1 MQNQP
6 KNRGGG
12 SLNRLG
18 IATLTGLLAAGLTP
32 ALTNLAF
39 ADDPKPVEI
48 TGSGEATAKVTI
60 KGAVAAKGVD
70 GLAGA
75 ESGLLTGL
83 KLDETLK
90 TIYKVKIA
98 GDTTT
103 NVEDNKC
110 PKLDTEKDEKLL
122 EISDGGAFSHEIS
135 FPAADAPDDEKN
147 CKYTISVVPAGT
159 AEPAG
164 WENTKDV
171 YAFTVKQ
178 QKSGSNITVK
188 GTGSGDAV
196 ELKKG
201 TAASQD
207 GAGGDA
213 IKFEPKY
220 HAAVFDLNKD
230 KSGGDPSWDK
240 AGADKAAK
248 VVALTEEGGSF
259 KKLSEGV
266 EDPFGNP
273 AGKAFAGWYTAA
285 ENGDKLASAS
295 KDADVSGKTKLFAH
309 YAELVKVK
317 FLKEG
322 STQAEGDAVVKT
334 IEVAKGGDLKS
345 KKADIPTDATSLC
358 VDNAG
363 GKTVEKRLTG
373 WKKLENGSATGS
385 EVTTESLT
393 DTSAPTFDTGTSY
406 VAQCQ
411 KRPVVTFKN
420 SDNTID
426 GKVELVVDADG
437 KLAESDIPGDNSFC
451 TSTGQVFKG
460 WKGNTGSGLKSKADL
475 KAETFDRDV
484 SYIASCEDPSVTFKA
499 GTGGNFSSSDEMEV
513 DIVDGSVTVPNGSDE
528 PKKNDRVLMGWRLT
542 KKGEGSQ
549 AVLNTVYKVGS
560 DNKLVGYT
568 PAGGDELTAVWGVK
582 VKFNSNADTTSGGS
596 AVIKFKDGKP
606 DATGDVEYVLVEEDT
621 TIPTE
626 LVPGN
631 KLACVKNGTTEHAV
645 KQWNTGSGGSA
656 AAFVLSTKVNPNST
670 DELVLTAEC
679 AEPITVKFDPNKGDF
694 VKDTEGVNDGVV
706 SVTVGK
712 GGAITPLDGAKALIR
727 EGYKFSKWCDGTGT
741 GNATS
746 PTKADGTVGN
756 GTCDTASAFDNL
768 QTGKTVYA
776 VWTAESDKKIE
787 YYDSKGKVAGA
798 TAVATDS
805 EVKYNSVPTKKD
817 GKAEYCK
824 DSGKPVFDYWTLNSD
839 NEATP
844 AQYKFTK
851 RITDNVELKAVCKAE
866 AAAPAPNP
874 STPSVTPGST
884 GSGSGGSGSGSAGG
898 YYGGSAGGAADS
910 SSAADKGKDN
920 GKKPAPKPAAPKLS
934 VFDKQFTKP
943 VKLPASAVVRS
954 AGQDRVATS
963 VAALSLAKNKET
975 VVLATGSNF
984 PDALTGGALAGAL
997 KAGVVLTTSSTLEQ
1011 SVVNALKAQGT
1022 KTVYIV
1028 GGQSVVPAAKE
1039 AALRAAGFQ
1048 VVRLAGADRYETAAL
1063 VKAETLKRLGGKA
1076 MVSCNATGANFP
1088 DALACASAASLSGG
1102 VVDLVR
1108 PGQSV
1113 AADKVAG
1120 KTICAGGS
1128 ACAAAGASVT
1138 KVVGSDRY
1146 ETAYLLASTTPAK
1159 GKVLVAN
1166 GMSYADSLVAG
1177 ALAGSTGANLVL
1189 SNAKRVN
1196 VPAGTTSA
1204 HLFGGSAVLPDNLP
1218 MFTK

>member
-1 MQNQP
+1 M
-6 KNRGGG
+6 
-12 SLNRLG
+12 
-18 IATLTGLLAAGLTP
+18 
-32 ALTNLAF
+32 
-39 ADDPKPVEI
+39 
-48 TGSGEATAKVTI
+48 
-60 KGAVAAKGVD
+60 
-70 GLAGA
+70 
-75 ESGLLTGL
+75 LTGL

-90 TIYKVKIA
+90 TKYKVKIA
-98 GDTTT
+98 GDTAT

-110 PKLDTEKDEKLL
+110 PKLDTEKNEKLL
-122 EISDGGAFSHEIS
+122 EIGDGGAFSHEIT
-135 FPAADAPDDEKN
+135 FPAADAPADEKN
-147 CKYTISVVPAGT
+147 CKYTISVVPQGD
-159 AEPAG
+159 EEAG

-178 QKSGSNITVK
+178 QKSGDKITVK
-188 GTGSGDAV
+188 GTGSGDAL

-207 GAGGDA
+207 DAGGDA
-213 IKFEPKY
+213 IKFAPEF
-220 HAAVFDLNKD
+220 HAAVFDLNKG

-240 AGADKAAK
+240 GGTDKAPK
-248 VVALTEEGGSF
+248 VVALTKDGDSF

-266 EDPFGNP
+266 EDPADVP
-273 AGKAFAGWYTAA
+273 KGKAFAGWYTDA

-295 KDADVSGKTKLFAH
+295 KHTDVSGKTKLFAH
-309 YAELVKVK
+309 YADLVKVN
-317 FLKEG
+317 FLKED

-334 IEVAKGGDLKS
+334 IEVAKDGDLKS
-345 KKADIPTDATSLC
+345 KKADIPADAASLC

-363 GKTVEKRLTG
+363 GKADEKRLTG
-373 WKKLENGSATGS
+373 WKKLENGSASGS
-385 EVTTESLT
+385 EVTTENLT
-393 DTSAPTFDTGTSY
+393 KGGAPTFATETSY
-406 VAQCQ
+406 VAQCK

-420 SDNTID
+420 SGNTID
-426 GKVELVVDADG
+426 GKVELVVDANG

-451 TSTGQVFKG
+451 TNTGQVFKG
-460 WKGNTGSGLKSKADL
+460 WRKDNTGSGLKSKADL
-475 KAETFDRDV
+475 KAETFNRDV
-484 SYIASCEDPSVTFKA
+484 SYIASCEDPSVTFRA
-499 GTGGNFSSSDEMEV
+499 GSGGNFSSSDEMEV
-513 DIVDGSVTVPNGSDE
+513 DIVDGSVTVPHDGDAAQ
-528 PKKNDRVLMGWRLT
+528 KNDRVLMGWRLT

-606 DATGDVEYVLVEEDT
+606 DATGEAEYVLVEEDT

-645 KQWNTGSGGSA
+645 KQWNTGSTTT
-656 AAFVLSTKVNPNST
+656 AFAFSTKVNPNGT
-670 DELVLTAEC
+670 DELVLTAVC
-679 AEPITVKFDPNKGDF
+679 AEPITVKFNPNKGDF
-694 VKDTEGVNDGVV
+694 VKDTKGVNDGVV

-727 EGYKFSKWCDGTGT
+727 EGYKFSRWCDETSEKK
-741 GNATS
+741 S
-746 PTKADGTVGN
+746 PTKADGTVDN

-776 VWTAESDKKIE
+776 VWAKQSDLKVTYKKGDTDGTAIAGVETEIPYNGTPEIGKLAEGKDE
-787 YYDSKGKVAGA
+787 YCAG
-798 TAVATDS
+798 V
-805 EVKYNSVPTKKD
+805 KKD
-817 GKAEYCK
+817 GVET
-824 DSGKPVFDYWTLNSD
+824 PVFDKWVNNDGTEY
-839 NEATP
+839 TP
-844 AQYKFTK
+844 APLT
-851 RITDNVELKAVCKAE
+851 TALTLKAQCK

-884 GSGSGGSGSGSAGG
+884 GSGSGSTGSGSAGG

-975 VVLATGSNF
+975 VVLATGNNF

-1039 AALRAAGFQ
+1039 AALQAAGFQ

-1113 AADKVAG
+1113 AVDKVAG

-1138 KVVGSDRY
+1138 KVVGS
-1146 ETAYLLASTTPAK
+1146 
-1159 GKVLVAN
+1159 
-1166 GMSYADSLVAG
+1166 
-1177 ALAGSTGANLVL
+1177 
-1189 SNAKRVN
+1189 
-1196 VPAGTTSA
+1196 
-1204 HLFGGSAVLPDNLP
+1204 
-1218 MFTK
+1218 

>member
-1 MQNQP
+1 M
-6 KNRGGG
+6 
-12 SLNRLG
+12 
-18 IATLTGLLAAGLTP
+18 
-32 ALTNLAF
+32 
-39 ADDPKPVEI
+39 
-48 TGSGEATAKVTI
+48 
-60 KGAVAAKGVD
+60 
-70 GLAGA
+70 
-75 ESGLLTGL
+75 LTGL

-90 TIYKVKIA
+90 NNYKIKIA

-135 FPAADAPDDEKN
+135 FLATGAPDAEKE
-147 CKYTISVVPAGT
+147 CKYTISVVPANAAAGT

-178 QKSGSNITVK
+178 QKSSDKIIVK
-188 GTGSGDAV
+188 GAGSGDAL

-207 GAGGDA
+207 DNGDA
-213 IKFEPKY
+213 IKFESKY
-220 HAAVFDLNKD
+220 HAAVFYLNKD
-230 KSGGDPSWDK
+230 KAGANADPSWDK
-240 AGADKAAK
+240 AGENKAAK
-248 VVALTEEGGSF
+248 VVALVKDGQDF
-259 KKLSEGV
+259 KKLSEKVDDPAGV
-266 EDPFGNP
+266 PN
-273 AGKAFAGWYTAA
+273 GKAFAGWYTEA
-285 ENGDKLASAS
+285 ENGDKLASVS

-309 YAELVKVK
+309 YADLVKVN
-317 FLKEG
+317 FLKED
-322 STQAEGDAVVKT
+322 STKAEGNVVVKT

-345 KKADIPTDATSLC
+345 KKADIPADAASLC

-363 GKTVEKRLTG
+363 GKAAEKRLTG
-373 WKKLENGSATGS
+373 WKKLENGSASGS
-385 EVTTESLT
+385 EVTTENLT
-393 DTSAPTFDTGTSY
+393 KDGAPTFATETSY

-451 TSTGQVFKG
+451 TNTGQVFKG
-460 WKGNTGSGLKSKADL
+460 WKSNTGSGLKSKAEL
-475 KAETFDRDV
+475 KAETFNRDV

-528 PKKNDRVLMGWRLT
+528 AKKNDRVLMGWRLT

-606 DATGDVEYVLVEEDT
+606 DAAGDAEYVLVEEGT

-645 KQWNTGSGGSA
+645 KQWNTGSTTT
-656 AAFVLSTKVNPNST
+656 AFAFSTKVNPNGT
-670 DELVLTAEC
+670 DELVLTAVC
-679 AEPITVKFDPNKGDF
+679 AEPITVKFNPNKGDF
-694 VKDTEGVNDGVV
+694 VKDTKGVNDGVV

-727 EGYKFSKWCDGTGT
+727 EGYKFSRWCDETSEKK
-741 GNATS
+741 S
-746 PTKADGTVGN
+746 PTKADGTVDN

-776 VWTAESDKKIE
+776 VWAKQSDLKVTYKKGDTDGTAIAGVETEIPYNGTPEIGKLAEGKDE
-787 YYDSKGKVAGA
+787 YCAG
-798 TAVATDS
+798 V
-805 EVKYNSVPTKKD
+805 KKD
-817 GKAEYCK
+817 GVET
-824 DSGKPVFDYWTLNSD
+824 PVFDKWVNNDGTEY
-839 NEATP
+839 TP
-844 AQYKFTK
+844 APLT
-851 RITDNVELKAVCKAE
+851 TALTLKAQCK

-884 GSGSGGSGSGSAGG
+884 GSGSGSTGSAGG

-910 SSAADKGKDN
+910 SSAADKGKGN

-954 AGQDRVATS
+954 AG
-963 VAALSLAKNKET
+963 
-975 VVLATGSNF
+975 
-984 PDALTGGALAGAL
+984 
-997 KAGVVLTTSSTLEQ
+997 
-1011 SVVNALKAQGT
+1011 
-1022 KTVYIV
+1022 
-1028 GGQSVVPAAKE
+1028 
-1039 AALRAAGFQ
+1039 
-1048 VVRLAGADRYETAAL
+1048 
-1063 VKAETLKRLGGKA
+1063 
-1076 MVSCNATGANFP
+1076 
-1088 DALACASAASLSGG
+1088 
-1102 VVDLVR
+1102 
-1108 PGQSV
+1108 
-1113 AADKVAG
+1113 
-1120 KTICAGGS
+1120 
-1128 ACAAAGASVT
+1128 
-1138 KVVGSDRY
+1138 
-1146 ETAYLLASTTPAK
+1146 
-1159 GKVLVAN
+1159 
-1166 GMSYADSLVAG
+1166 
-1177 ALAGSTGANLVL
+1177 
-1189 SNAKRVN
+1189 
-1196 VPAGTTSA
+1196 
-1204 HLFGGSAVLPDNLP
+1204 
-1218 MFTK
+1218 

>member
-1 MQNQP
+1 M
-6 KNRGGG
+6 
-12 SLNRLG
+12 
-18 IATLTGLLAAGLTP
+18 
-32 ALTNLAF
+32 
-39 ADDPKPVEI
+39 
-48 TGSGEATAKVTI
+48 

-178 QKSGSNITVK
+178 QKTSDKITVK

-460 WKGNTGSGLKSKADL
+460 WKDNTGSGLKSKADL

-484 SYIASCEDPSVTFKA
+484 SYIASCAAPSVTFKA
-499 GTGGNFSSSDEMEV
+499 GTGGNFSRSSTEKPV
-513 DIVDGSVTVPNGSDE
+513 DIVDDSVTVPNGSDE
-528 PKKNDRVLMGWRLT
+528 AKKNDRVLMGWRLT
-542 KKGEGSQ
+542 KKGESSQ
-549 AVLNTVYKVGS
+549 AELNKVYKVGN
-560 DNKLVGYT
+560 DNKLEGYT
-568 PAGGDELTAVWGVK
+568 PADGDELTAVWGVK

-679 AEPITVKFDPNKGDF
+679 AEPITVKFNPNKGDF
-694 VKDTEGVNDGVV
+694 VKDTQGVDKGVV

-712 GGAITPLDGAKALIR
+712 GGTITPLDGAKALIR
-727 EGYKFSKWCDGTGT
+727 EGYKFAKWCDGTGSD
-741 GNATS
+741 NATS
-746 PTKADGTVGN
+746 PTKADGTVDN
-756 GTCDTASAFDNL
+756 GTCDTASSFATLDA
-768 QTGKTVYA
+768 GKTVFA
-776 VWTAESDKKIE
+776 VWTAEADKKIE
-787 YYDSKGKVAGA
+787 YYDSKGKVSGA

-805 EVKYNSVPTKKD
+805 AVKYNSVPTKKD
-817 GKAEYCK
+817 GKDEYCK
-824 DSGKPVFDYWTLNSD
+824 DSGKPVFDYWTLNSN

-844 AQYKFTK
+844 AQYKFEE
-851 RITDNVELKAVCKAE
+851 RVTDDVELRAVCKAK
-866 AAAPAPNP
+866 AADPTPAPNP
-874 STPSVTPGST
+874 SNPSVTP
-884 GSGSGGSGSGSAGG
+884 GGSGSGSGST
-898 YYGGSAGGAADS
+898 GGSTGGSYFGGGSFGGGS
-910 SSAADKGKDN
+910 STPSTPAKDKKDD
-920 GKKPAPKPAAPKLS
+920 GKKKPGDKKQQPVVNK
-934 VFDKQFTKP
+934 FDKQFTK
-943 VKLPASAVVRS
+943 KLDLPKNAVVRS

-963 VAALSLAKNKET
+963 LAALSLAKNHDT

-1028 GGQSVVPAAKE
+1028 GGQSVVSAAKE

-1063 VKAETLKRLGGKA
+1063 VKAETLKKLGGKA

-1128 ACAAAGASVT
+1128 ACAAASGSVT

-1146 ETAYLLASTTPAK
+1146 ETAYKLAEMTPAK
-1159 GKVLVAN
+1159 GKVMVAN
-1166 GMSYADSLVAG
+1166 GQSYADSLVAG

-1204 HLFGGSAVLPDNLP
+1204 HLFGGNAVLPDNLP
-1218 MFTK
+1218 MYTK

>member
-1 MQNQP
+1 M
-6 KNRGGG
+6 
-12 SLNRLG
+12 
-18 IATLTGLLAAGLTP
+18 
-32 ALTNLAF
+32 
-39 ADDPKPVEI
+39 
-48 TGSGEATAKVTI
+48 TI

-90 TIYKVKIA
+90 NNYKVKIA

-103 NVEDNKC
+103 NAADNKC

-122 EISDGGAFSHEIS
+122 EIGDGGAFSHEIS
-135 FPAADAPDDEKN
+135 FPAAGVPTDEKN
-147 CKYTISVVPAGT
+147 CKYTISVVSADT
-159 AEPAG
+159 TEPTG
-164 WENTKDV
+164 WENPDEV

-178 QKSGSNITVK
+178 KKDASENKITVQ
-188 GTGSGDAV
+188 GTKTSDNSV

-201 TAASQD
+201 TATSQD
-207 GAGGDA
+207 DDGNA

-220 HAAVFDLNKD
+220 HAAVFDLNKG

-240 AGADKAAK
+240 DGTDKAAK
-248 VVALTEEGGSF
+248 VVALTKDSSF

-266 EDPFGNP
+266 DDPAGIP
-273 AGKAFAGWYTAA
+273 TGKAFAGWYTAA
-285 ENGDKLASAS
+285 EDGDNLASAS
-295 KDADVSGKTKLFAH
+295 KDTDVSGKIKLFAH
-309 YAELVKVK
+309 YADLVKVN
-317 FLKEG
+317 FLKED
-322 STQAEGDAVVKT
+322 STKAEGDAVAKT

-358 VDNAG
+358 VYNAG

-393 DTSAPTFDTGTSY
+393 DTSAPTFDTETSY

-484 SYIASCEDPSVTFKA
+484 SYIASCEDPSVTFMA
-499 GTGGNFSSSDEMEV
+499 GTGGNFGSSDNKMEV

-528 PKKNDRVLMGWRLT
+528 AKKNDRVLMGWRLT

-582 VKFNSNADTTSGGS
+582 VTFKDNNDTAG
-596 AVIKFKDGKP
+596 VIKFKDGKP
-606 DATGDVEYVLVEEDT
+606 AGTAGSDEFVLVEEDT

-626 LVPGN
+626 LVPGD
-631 KLACVKNGTTEHAV
+631 KLACVKAGNATAV
-645 KQWNTGSGGSA
+645 KQWNTGSTTT
-656 AAFVLSTKVNPNST
+656 AFAFSTKVNPNNT
-670 DELVLTAEC
+670 DEWVLTAVC
-679 AEPITVKFDPNKGDF
+679 AEPITVKFNPNKGDF
-694 VKDTEGVNDGVV
+694 VKDTEGLKDGVV

-712 GGAITPLDGAKALIR
+712 GGDITPLDGAKALIR
-727 EGYKFSKWCDGTGT
+727 KGYKFSKWCDETSEKK
-741 GNATS
+741 S
-746 PTKADGTVGN
+746 PTKDDGTDN
-756 GTCDTASAFDNL
+756 TSACAESSFATLDA
-768 QTGKTVYA
+768 GKTVYA
-776 VWTAESDKKIE
+776 VWEKQNDLKVTYKKGDAAGTEITGVETEIPYNGTPEIGKLAEGKDE
-787 YYDSKGKVAGA
+787 YCAG
-798 TAVATDS
+798 V
-805 EVKYNSVPTKKD
+805 KKD
-817 GKAEYCK
+817 GV
-824 DSGKPVFDYWTLNSD
+824 DTPVFDKWVNNDGTEY
-839 NEATP
+839 TP
-844 AQYKFTK
+844 APLT
-851 RITDNVELKAVCKAE
+851 TDLTLKAQCK

-874 STPSVTPGST
+874 STPSVTPG
-884 GSGSGGSGSGSAGG
+884 GSGSGSGST
-898 YYGGSAGGAADS
+898 GGSTGGSYFGGGSFGGGS
-910 SSAADKGKDN
+910 STPSTPAKDKKDD
-920 GKKPAPKPAAPKLS
+920 GKKKPGDKKQQPVVNK
-934 VFDKQFTKP
+934 FDKQFTK
-943 VKLPASAVVRS
+943 KLDLPKNAVVRS

-984 PDALTGGALAGAL
+984 PDALTGGALAGSL

-1028 GGQSVVPAAKE
+1028 GGQSVVSAAKE

-1063 VKAETLKRLGGKA
+1063 VKAETLKKLGGKA
-1076 MVSCNATGANFP
+1076 VVSCNATGANFP

-1113 AADKVAG
+1113 AVDKVAG

-1128 ACAAAGASVT
+1128 ACAAASGNVT

-1146 ETAYLLASTTPAK
+1146 ETAYKLAEMTPAK
-1159 GKVLVAN
+1159 GKVMVAN
-1166 GMSYADSLVAG
+1166 GQSYADSLVAG

-1204 HLFGGSAVLPDNLP
+1204 HLFGGNAVLPDNLP
-1218 MFTK
+1218 MYTK

>member
-1 MQNQP
+1 M
-6 KNRGGG
+6 
-12 SLNRLG
+12 
-18 IATLTGLLAAGLTP
+18 
-32 ALTNLAF
+32 
-39 ADDPKPVEI
+39 
-48 TGSGEATAKVTI
+48 
-60 KGAVAAKGVD
+60 
-70 GLAGA
+70 
-75 ESGLLTGL
+75 

-90 TIYKVKIA
+90 TNYKVKIA
-98 GDTTT
+98 GDTAT

-122 EISDGGAFSHEIS
+122 EIGDGGAFSHEIS
-135 FPAADAPDDEKN
+135 FPATGAPDAEKE

-159 AEPAG
+159 AEPTG
-164 WENTKDV
+164 WENPDEV

-188 GTGSGDAV
+188 GTGSGDTV

-248 VVALTEEGGSF
+248 VVALTKDSSF

-266 EDPFGNP
+266 DDPAGIP
-273 AGKAFAGWYTAA
+273 TGKAFAGWYTAA

-295 KDADVSGKTKLFAH
+295 KDTDVSGKTKLFAH
-309 YAELVKVK
+309 YAELVKVN
-317 FLKEG
+317 FLKED
-322 STQAEGDAVVKT
+322 STKAEGDAVAKT

-358 VDNAG
+358 VYNAG

-373 WKKLENGSATGS
+373 WKKLGTSGVEGD
-385 EVTTESLT
+385 EVPTADFTKESG
-393 DTSAPTFDTGTSY
+393 APTFDTETSY

-426 GKVELVVDADG
+426 GKVELFVDADG

-451 TSTGQVFKG
+451 TTTGQVFKG
-460 WKGNTGSGLKSKADL
+460 WKKDNTGSDLKSKADL
-475 KAETFDRDV
+475 KTETFTDNAF
-484 SYIASCEDPSVTFKA
+484 YTASCAAPSVTFKA
-499 GTGGNFSSSDEMEV
+499 GTGANFGSTAEKQVE
-513 DIVDGSVTVPNGSDE
+513 IKDGSVTVPNGSDKAQKTNRE
-528 PKKNDRVLMGWRLT
+528 LMGWRLT

-549 AVLNTVYKVGS
+549 AELNKVYKVGN

-582 VKFNSNADTTSGGS
+582 VTFKDNNDTAG
-596 AVIKFKDGKP
+596 VIKFKDGKP
-606 DATGDVEYVLVEEDT
+606 AGTAGSDEFVLVEEDT

-626 LVPGN
+626 LVPGD
-631 KLACVKNGTTEHAV
+631 KLACVKAGNATAV
-645 KQWNTGSGGSA
+645 KQWNTGSTTTAFAFSA
-656 AAFVLSTKVNPNST
+656 KVNPNST
-670 DELVLTAEC
+670 DELVLTAVC
-679 AEPITVKFDPNKGDF
+679 AEPITVKFNPNKGDF

-706 SVTVGK
+706 SVTVGR

-727 EGYKFSKWCDGTGT
+727 EGYKFSKWCDGTVSGT
-741 GNATS
+741 TVSS
-746 PTKADGTVGN
+746 PTKDDGTVDN

-776 VWTAESDKKIE
+776 VWEKQNDLKVTYKKGDAAGTEITGL
-787 YYDSKGKVAGA
+787 DDTFTKVAYNA
-798 TAVATDS
+798 KPQLAPLNDAYCQDVKDS
-805 EVKYNSVPTKKD
+805 EGKETPVHDFWSVDGTNKY
-817 GKAEYCK
+817 
-824 DSGKPVFDYWTLNSD
+824 
-839 NEATP
+839 TP
-844 AQYKFTK
+844 APLT
-851 RITDNVELKAVCKAE
+851 TDLTLKAQCK

-874 STPSVTPGST
+874 STPSVTPG
-884 GSGSGGSGSGSAGG
+884 GSGSGSGST
-898 YYGGSAGGAADS
+898 GGSTGGSYFGGGSFGGGS
-910 SSAADKGKDN
+910 STPSTPAKDKKDD
-920 GKKPAPKPAAPKLS
+920 GKKKPGDKKQQPVVNK
-934 VFDKQFTKP
+934 FDKQFTK
-943 VKLPASAVVRS
+943 KLDLPKNAVVRS

-1028 GGQSVVPAAKE
+1028 GGQSVVSAAKE

-1063 VKAETLKRLGGKA
+1063 VKAETLKKLGGKA

-1113 AADKVAG
+1113 AVDKVAG

-1128 ACAAAGASVT
+1128 ACAAASGNVT

-1146 ETAYLLASTTPAK
+1146 ETAYKLAEMTPAK
-1159 GKVLVAN
+1159 GKVMVAN
-1166 GMSYADSLVAG
+1166 GQSYADSLVAG

-1204 HLFGGSAVLPDNLP
+1204 HLFGGNAVLPDNLP
-1218 MFTK
+1218 MYTK

>member
-1 MQNQP
+1 M
-6 KNRGGG
+6 
-12 SLNRLG
+12 
-18 IATLTGLLAAGLTP
+18 
-32 ALTNLAF
+32 
-39 ADDPKPVEI
+39 
-48 TGSGEATAKVTI
+48 
-60 KGAVAAKGVD
+60 
-70 GLAGA
+70 
-75 ESGLLTGL
+75 

-90 TIYKVKIA
+90 TKYKVKIA

-103 NVEDNKC
+103 NAADNKC
-110 PKLDTEKDEKLL
+110 PKLGTEKDEALVD
-122 EISDGGAFSHEIS
+122 IGNQGAFTHTID
-135 FPAADAPDDEKN
+135 FPATGASGAEKD

-159 AEPAG
+159 AEPTG
-164 WENTKDV
+164 WENPDEV

-178 QKSGSNITVK
+178 QESGGNITVK
-188 GTGSGDAV
+188 GTGSGDAL

-201 TAASQD
+201 TAAGQD
-207 GAGGDA
+207 DNGDA

-240 AGADKAAK
+240 DGEKKAAK
-248 VVALTEEGGSF
+248 VVALTKDSGSF
-259 KKLSEGV
+259 KKLSEKV
-266 EDPFGNP
+266 DDPEGIP
-273 AGKAFAGWYTAA
+273 TGKAFAGWYNAA
-285 ENGDKLASAS
+285 EDGDKLASAS
-295 KDADVSGKTKLFAH
+295 KDTDVSDKTKLFAH
-309 YAELVKVK
+309 YAELVKVN
-317 FLKEG
+317 FLKED
-322 STQAEGDAVVKT
+322 STKAEGDAVAKT

-345 KKADIPTDATSLC
+345 KKDDIPTDATSLC
-358 VDNAG
+358 VYNAG

-393 DTSAPTFDTGTSY
+393 DTSAPTFDTETSY

-437 KLAESDIPGDNSFC
+437 KLAESDIPEGDRFC

-460 WKGNTGSGLKSKADL
+460 WLKDNTGSDLKSKADL
-475 KAETFDRDV
+475 KAETFNDNAF
-484 SYIASCEDPSVTFKA
+484 YTASCAAPSVTFKA
-499 GTGGNFSSSDEMEV
+499 GTGANFGSDAEKQV
-513 DIVDGSVTVPNGSDE
+513 DIVDGSVTVPNGSDKAQKTNRE
-528 PKKNDRVLMGWRLT
+528 LMGWRLT

-549 AVLNTVYKVGS
+549 AELNKVYKVGN

-582 VKFNSNADTTSGGS
+582 VTFKDNNDTAG
-596 AVIKFKDGKP
+596 VIKFKDGKP
-606 DATGDVEYVLVEEDT
+606 AGTAGSDEFVLVEEDT

-626 LVPGN
+626 LVPGD
-631 KLACVKNGTTEHAV
+631 KLACVKAGNATAV
-645 KQWNTGSGGSA
+645 KQWNTGSTTT
-656 AAFVLSTKVNPNST
+656 AFAFSTKINPNNT
-670 DELVLTAEC
+670 DEWVLTAVC
-679 AEPITVKFDPNKGDF
+679 AEPITVKFNPNKGDF
-694 VKDTEGVNDGVV
+694 VKDTEGLKDGVV

-712 GGAITPLDGAKALIR
+712 GGDITPLDGAKALIR
-727 EGYKFSKWCDGTGT
+727 KGYKFSKWCDETSEKK
-741 GNATS
+741 S
-746 PTKADGTVGN
+746 PTKDDGTDN
-756 GTCDTASAFDNL
+756 TSACAESSFATLDA
-768 QTGKTVYA
+768 GKTVYA
-776 VWTAESDKKIE
+776 VWEKQNDLKVTYKKGDAAGTEITGVETEIPYNGTPEIGKLAEGKDE
-787 YYDSKGKVAGA
+787 YCAG
-798 TAVATDS
+798 V
-805 EVKYNSVPTKKD
+805 KKD
-817 GKAEYCK
+817 GV
-824 DSGKPVFDYWTLNSD
+824 DTPVFDKWVNNDGTEY
-839 NEATP
+839 TP
-844 AQYKFTK
+844 APLT
-851 RITDNVELKAVCKAE
+851 TDLTLKAQCK

-874 STPSVTPGST
+874 STPSVTPG
-884 GSGSGGSGSGSAGG
+884 GSGSGSGST
-898 YYGGSAGGAADS
+898 GGSTGGSYFGGGSFGGGS
-910 SSAADKGKDN
+910 STPSTPAKDKKDD
-920 GKKPAPKPAAPKLS
+920 GKKKPGDKKQQPVVNK
-934 VFDKQFTKP
+934 FDKQFTK
-943 VKLPASAVVRS
+943 KLDLPKNAVVRS

-984 PDALTGGALAGAL
+984 PDALTGGALAGSL

-1028 GGQSVVPAAKE
+1028 GGQSVVSAAKE

-1063 VKAETLKRLGGKA
+1063 VKAETLKKLGGKA
-1076 MVSCNATGANFP
+1076 VVSCNATGANFP

-1113 AADKVAG
+1113 AVDKVAG

-1128 ACAAAGASVT
+1128 ACAAASGNVT

-1146 ETAYLLASTTPAK
+1146 ETAYKLAEMTPAK
-1159 GKVLVAN
+1159 GKVMVAN
-1166 GMSYADSLVAG
+1166 GQSYADSLVAG

-1204 HLFGGSAVLPDNLP
+1204 HLFGGNAVLPDNLP
-1218 MFTK
+1218 MYTK

>member
-1 MQNQP
+1 M
-6 KNRGGG
+6 
-12 SLNRLG
+12 
-18 IATLTGLLAAGLTP
+18 
-32 ALTNLAF
+32 
-39 ADDPKPVEI
+39 
-48 TGSGEATAKVTI
+48 TI
-60 KGAVAAKGVD
+60 NGAVAAKGVD

-75 ESGLLTGL
+75 DSGLLTGL

-90 TIYKVKIA
+90 TKYKVKIA
-98 GDTTT
+98 GDTAT

-110 PKLDTEKDEKLL
+110 PKLDTEKNEKLL
-122 EISDGGAFSHEIS
+122 EIGDGGAFSHEIT
-135 FPAADAPDDEKN
+135 FPAADAPADEKN
-147 CKYTISVVPAGT
+147 CKYTISVVPQGD
-159 AEPAG
+159 EEAG
-164 WENTKDV
+164 WENTRDV

-178 QKSGSNITVK
+178 QKTSDKITVK
-188 GTGSGDAV
+188 GTGSGDAL

-201 TAASQD
+201 TATSQD
-207 GAGGDA
+207 DDGDA
-213 IKFEPKY
+213 IKFAPEF

-240 AGADKAAK
+240 DGADKAAK
-248 VVALTEEGGSF
+248 VVALTKDGQDF
-259 KKLSEGV
+259 KKLSEKV
-266 EDPFGNP
+266 DDPEGIP
-273 AGKAFAGWYTAA
+273 TGKAFAGWYTAA

-295 KDADVSGKTKLFAH
+295 KNADVSGKTKLFAH
-309 YAELVKVK
+309 YADLVKVN
-317 FLKEG
+317 FLKED
-322 STQAEGDAVVKT
+322 STKAEGDAVAKT

-393 DTSAPTFDTGTSY
+393 DTSAPTFATETSY

-426 GKVELVVDADG
+426 GKVELVVDANG

-451 TSTGQVFKG
+451 TNTGQVFKG
-460 WKGNTGSGLKSKADL
+460 WRKDNTGSGLKSKAEL
-475 KAETFDRDV
+475 KAETFNDSA
-484 SYIASCEDPSVTFKA
+484 SYTASCAAPSVTLKA
-499 GTGGNFSSSDEMEV
+499 GTGGNFSSSTEKPV
-513 DIVDGSVTVPNGSDE
+513 DIVDDSVTVPHGSDAAQ
-528 PKKNDRVLMGWRLT
+528 KSDRVLMGWRLT
-542 KKGEGSQ
+542 KKGESSQ
-549 AVLNTVYKVGS
+549 AELNKVYKVGN
-560 DNKLVGYT
+560 DNKLEGYT
-568 PAGGDELTAVWGVK
+568 PADGDELTAVWGVK

-606 DATGDVEYVLVEEDT
+606 NTAGDAEYVLVEEGK
-621 TIPTE
+621 TIPTGV
-626 LVPGN
+626 VPGD

-645 KQWNTGSGGSA
+645 KQWNTSSGSSA
-656 AAFVLSTKVNPNST
+656 AAYNFSTNVPDNT

-679 AEPITVKFDPNKGDF
+679 AEPITVKFNPNKGDF
-694 VKDTEGVNDGVV
+694 VKDTQGVDKGVV
-706 SVTVGK
+706 SITVGK
-712 GGAITPLDGAKALIR
+712 GGTINPLDGAKALIR
-727 EGYKFSKWCDGTGT
+727 EGYKFAKWCDGTGSD
-741 GNATS
+741 NATS
-746 PTKADGTVGN
+746 PTKADGTVDN
-756 GTCDTASAFDNL
+756 GTCDTASSFATLDA
-768 QTGKTVYA
+768 GKTVFA
-776 VWTAESDKKIE
+776 VWTAEADKKIE
-787 YYDSKGKVAGA
+787 YYDSKGKVTGA
-798 TAVATDS
+798 TAVATDPA
-805 EVKYNSVPTKKD
+805 VKYNSVPTKKD
-817 GKAEYCK
+817 GKDEYCK
-824 DSGKPVFDYWTLNSD
+824 DSGKPVFDYWTLNSN
-839 NEATP
+839 NETTP
-844 AQYKFTK
+844 AQYKFEERVTA
-851 RITDNVELKAVCKAE
+851 DVELKAVCKAE
-866 AAAPAPNP
+866 AAAPVPAPNP
-874 STPSVTPGST
+874 SNPSVTP
-884 GSGSGGSGSGSAGG
+884 GGSGSGSGST
-898 YYGGSAGGAADS
+898 GGSTGGSYFGGGSFGGGS
-910 SSAADKGKDN
+910 STPSTPAKDKKDD
-920 GKKPAPKPAAPKLS
+920 GKKKPGDKKQQPVVNK
-934 VFDKQFTKP
+934 FDKQFTK
-943 VKLPASAVVRS
+943 KLDLPKNAVVRS

-963 VAALSLAKNKET
+963 LAALSLAKNHDT

-1039 AALRAAGFQ
+1039 AALQAAGFQ

-1113 AADKVAG
+1113 AVDKVAG

-1218 MFTK
+1218 MYTK

>member
-6 KNRGGG
+6 KNRGGGG

-39 ADDPKPVEI
+39 ADDPKPVAI

-60 KGAVAAKGVD
+60 NGAVAAKGVD

-75 ESGLLTGL
+75 DSGLLTGL

-90 TIYKVKIA
+90 TKYKVKIA
-98 GDTTT
+98 GDTAT

-110 PKLDTEKDEKLL
+110 PKLDTEKNEKLL
-122 EISDGGAFSHEIS
+122 EIGDGGAFSHEIT
-135 FPAADAPDDEKN
+135 FPAADAPADEKN
-147 CKYTISVVPAGT
+147 CKYTISVVPQGD
-159 AEPAG
+159 EEAG

-178 QKSGSNITVK
+178 QKSGDKITVK
-188 GTGSGDAV
+188 GTGSGDAL

-207 GAGGDA
+207 ENRGA
-213 IKFEPKY
+213 IKFESKY
-220 HAAVFDLNKD
+220 HAAVFDLNKE

-240 AGADKAAK
+240 GGADKAAK
-248 VVALTEEGGSF
+248 VVALTKDSGF

-266 EDPFGNP
+266 EDPAGVPN
-273 AGKAFAGWYTAA
+273 GKAFAGWYTEA
-285 ENGDKLASAS
+285 ENGVKLASAS
-295 KDADVSGKTKLFAH
+295 KDTDVSGKTKLFAH
-309 YAELVKVK
+309 YADLVKVN
-317 FLKEG
+317 FLKED
-322 STQAEGDAVVKT
+322 STKAEGNAVVKT

-345 KKADIPTDATSLC
+345 KKADIPADAASLC

-363 GKTVEKRLTG
+363 GKAAEKRLTG
-373 WKKLENGSATGS
+373 WKKLENGSASGS

-393 DTSAPTFDTGTSY
+393 GTSAPTFATETSY

-451 TSTGQVFKG
+451 TNTGQVFKG
-460 WKGNTGSGLKSKADL
+460 WRKDNTGSGLKSKADL
-475 KAETFDRDV
+475 KAETFNRDV

-513 DIVDGSVTVPNGSDE
+513 DIVDGSVTVPHDGDAAQ
-528 PKKNDRVLMGWRLT
+528 KNDRVLMGWRLT

-606 DATGDVEYVLVEEDT
+606 DATGEAEYVLVEEDT

-645 KQWNTGSGGSA
+645 KQWNTGSTTT
-656 AAFVLSTKVNPNST
+656 AFAFSTKVNPNGT
-670 DELVLTAEC
+670 DELVLTAVC
-679 AEPITVKFDPNKGDF
+679 AEPITVKFNPNKGDF
-694 VKDTEGVNDGVV
+694 VKDTKGVNDGVV

-712 GGAITPLDGAKALIR
+712 GGDITPLDGAKALIR
-727 EGYKFSKWCDGTGT
+727 EGYKFAKWCDGTGSD
-741 GNATS
+741 NATS
-746 PTKADGTVGN
+746 PTKADGTVDN
-756 GTCDTASAFDNL
+756 GTCDTASSFATLDA
-768 QTGKTVYA
+768 GKTVFA

-787 YYDSKGKVAGA
+787 YYDSKGKVTGA
-798 TAVATDS
+798 TAVATDPA
-805 EVKYNSVPTKKD
+805 VKYNSVPTKKD
-817 GKAEYCK
+817 GKNEYCK

-844 AQYKFTK
+844 APYKFTK
-851 RITDNVELKAVCKAE
+851 RITGNVELKAVCKAE

-874 STPSVTPGST
+874 STPSVPGTPG

-910 SSAADKGKDN
+910 SSAADKGK
-920 GKKPAPKPAAPKLS
+920 
-934 VFDKQFTKP
+934 
-943 VKLPASAVVRS
+943 
-954 AGQDRVATS
+954 
-963 VAALSLAKNKET
+963 
-975 VVLATGSNF
+975 
-984 PDALTGGALAGAL
+984 
-997 KAGVVLTTSSTLEQ
+997 
-1011 SVVNALKAQGT
+1011 
-1022 KTVYIV
+1022 
-1028 GGQSVVPAAKE
+1028 
-1039 AALRAAGFQ
+1039 
-1048 VVRLAGADRYETAAL
+1048 
-1063 VKAETLKRLGGKA
+1063 
-1076 MVSCNATGANFP
+1076 
-1088 DALACASAASLSGG
+1088 
-1102 VVDLVR
+1102 
-1108 PGQSV
+1108 
-1113 AADKVAG
+1113 
-1120 KTICAGGS
+1120 
-1128 ACAAAGASVT
+1128 
-1138 KVVGSDRY
+1138 
-1146 ETAYLLASTTPAK
+1146 
-1159 GKVLVAN
+1159 
-1166 GMSYADSLVAG
+1166 
-1177 ALAGSTGANLVL
+1177 
-1189 SNAKRVN
+1189 
-1196 VPAGTTSA
+1196 
-1204 HLFGGSAVLPDNLP
+1204 
-1218 MFTK
+1218 